1 MRRSFQLAIALVW
14 LLLAGQ
20 AAVASPVEGESLSIA
35 LEAPA
40 SSRVRD
46 PGDVFE
52 RVEALL
58 TARGHTVTILAGPD
72 LNTPAKIGAYDVV
85 VLNGSGFGASYD
97 WEIFEANVEGYV
109 EAGGGLV
116 STGWAT
122 HLMVSAPS
130 APYPGI
136 EAVLP
141 FAKGTVWTTF
151 GTVTPVPGHPITD
164 GLSSFLNPDQDNHGG
179 GVKPGATVLM
189 QNDLINDGAAW
200 NFGSGRVVYLG
211 PIFLA
216 EWNNYDNEPLL
227 DGSTP
232 DAQELFLRS
241 VEWAGG
247 ASLSS
252 TEVSFARV
260 IRPGVA
266 TVIDPP

>member
-164 GLSSFLNPDQDNHGG
+164 GLSSFL
-179 GVKPGATVLM
+179 
-189 QNDLINDGAAW
+189 
-200 NFGSGRVVYLG
+200 
-211 PIFLA
+211 
-216 EWNNYDNEPLL
+216 EPLL